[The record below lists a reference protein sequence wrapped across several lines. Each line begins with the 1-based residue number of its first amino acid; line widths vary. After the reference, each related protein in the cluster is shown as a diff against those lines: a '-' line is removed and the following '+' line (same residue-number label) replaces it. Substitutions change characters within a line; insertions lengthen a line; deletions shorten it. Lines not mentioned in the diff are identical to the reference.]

1 MIYEPG
7 PMGPDAV
14 SGLVGPGRVSGVR
27 DALRRRRSR
36 LGDRAYAAL
45 RWAGAG
51 LFGAVVLGLLVG
63 VSSDSS
69 MALQHSGIGFVWS
82 GTWNPAAG
90 QYGAGILV
98 LDTLL
103 TTAVA
108 MVLMVP
114 IGLGTAVFLS
124 ELAPRW
130 LSGPLS
136 TVIGLLAA
144 VPSIV
149 VGLWG
154 LLVLTPIFA
163 NQVEPFLASV
173 PALGWLFRGEAYG
186 PSILLASVVL
196 AVMTLPTMVSLSR
209 TAFGGVPLA
218 DREAA
223 LALGA
228 TRWQVVR
235 RAVFP
240 AARAGV
246 SAAVTLAVGRALG
259 ESIAVAMVIGNRPAI
274 PESLTTPGA
283 TLGSAIVNQFA
294 EASPGIGT
302 SSVIALGAV
311 LLLLTV
317 AVNAGGQALL
327 RSGSGARTHSAG
339 ALR

>member
-1 MIYEPG
+1 MR
-7 PMGPDAV
+7 A
-14 SGLVGPGRVSGVR
+14 
-27 DALRRRRSR
+27 ALLRRRSR
-36 LGDRAYAAL
+36 FGDGAYGAL
-45 RWAGAG
+45 RWTGAG
-51 LFGAVVLGLLVG
+51 LFGAVVLGLLIAIA
-63 VSSDSS
+63 SDSS
-69 MALQHSGIGFVWS
+69 LAFQHSGLGFVWS
-82 GTWNPAAG
+82 GTWNPAAD

-98 LDTLL
+98 VGTLI
-103 TTAVA
+103 TTGVA

-114 IGLGTAVFLS
+114 IGLGTAIFLS

-130 LSGPLS
+130 IAGPLA
-136 TVIGLLAA
+136 TLIGLLAA

-173 PALGWLFRGEAYG
+173 PFFGWLFRGEAYG
-186 PSILLASVVL
+186 PSILLASAVL
-196 AVMTLPTMVSLSR
+196 AVMTLPTMVALSR
-209 TAFGGVPLA
+209 TAFAAVPVA

-223 LALGA
+223 MALGA

-246 SAAVTLAVGRALG
+246 SAAVTLSVGRALG

-302 SSVIALGAV
+302 SSIIALGAV

-327 RSGSGARTHSAG
+327 RRGSGAHPGTAG

>member
-1 MIYEPG
+1 MS
-7 PMGPDAV
+7 PDAV
-14 SGLVGPGRVSGVR
+14 PGFVGAGRAGGVR
-27 DALRRRRSR
+27 TRVLRKRSR
-36 LGDRAYAAL
+36 FGDGSYAAL
-45 RWAGAG
+45 RWTGAG
-51 LFGAVVLGLLVG
+51 LFGAVVIALLIG
-63 VSSDSS
+63 IGSDSS
-69 MALQHSGIGFVWS
+69 TAFEHSGIGFIWS
-82 GTWNPAAG
+82 GVWNPAAG

-98 LDTLL
+98 VDTLL
-103 TTAVA
+103 TTAAA

-130 LSGPLS
+130 LAGPLA
-136 TVIGLLAA
+136 TLIGMLAA

-173 PALGWLFRGEAYG
+173 PLLGWLFRGEAYG
-186 PSILLASVVL
+186 PSILLASVIL
-196 AVMTLPTMVSLSR
+196 AVMTLPTMVALSR
-209 TAFGGVPLA
+209 TAFAGVPLA

-246 SAAVTLAVGRALG
+246 QAAVTLAIGRALG

-283 TLGSAIVNQFA
+283 TLGSAIVSQFA
-294 EASPGIGT
+294 EASPGLGT

-317 AVNAGGQALL
+317 LVNAGGQALL
-327 RSGSGARTHSAG
+327 RSGSGSRAGTAG